1 MPSVVTIPLAALF
14 VFLAGFN
21 VWIMLTERG
30 ATPRSRRLWSRAHRI
45 AGHTFIALFVVF
57 CYFMLLRVRGSSDEL
72 SPRLILHMSLAFL
85 LAPLLLAKVTT
96 VRYQKDAWK
105 LLMVLGIGIFGT
117 AFTLVALNVSVHYLR
132 IASRHQV
139 TAGTAEGVIVI
150 ALSLGVM
157 GYFRGIKRSEA
168 KSEKVE
174 GRPTIGLTRSPR
186 LQSGTAAQEKNKA

>member
-1 MPSVVTIPLAALF
+1 MPSAVTVPLAALF

-30 ATPRSRRLWSRAHRI
+30 ASPRSRRLWARAHRI

-57 CYFMLLRVRGSSDEL
+57 CYFMLSRIRGYSDEL

-85 LAPLLLAKVTT
+85 LAPLLLAKVMA

-105 LLMVLGIGIFGT
+105 LLMVLGIGIFAA

-132 IASRHQV
+132 IASRRKMAMD
-139 TAGTAEGVIVI
+139 TTGVIIVGVLAFAVI
-150 ALSLGVM
+150 GYLS
-157 GYFRGIKRSEA
+157 GIRRLKQ
-168 KSEKVE
+168 VE
-174 GRPTIGLTRSPR
+174 SQLSMRPRTSP
-186 LQSGTAAQEKNKA
+186 QSPSPSRVQQSHMR